1 MGFHFQFASCPCHQ
15 IPIDVVSVLCSEEAK
30 RMQNAAKTM
39 CSLAGQ
45 NSAANQRQMQDAANT
60 MRSGAEMNPAAS
72 QGQILR

>member
-1 MGFHFQFASCPCHQ
+1 MGFHYQFASCPCHQ

-39 CSLAGQ
+39 CSL
-45 NSAANQRQMQDAANT
+45 QDAAKT
-60 MRSGAEMNPAAS
+60 MRSGAEVNPAAS